1 MTELI
6 EAMLRKA
13 EADITDM
20 SDRLMQDPEGPDA
33 AHLRERI
40 AFHHGQVSGLRH
52 ALFAVRQL
60 DKEKHS
66 A

>member
-6 EAMLRKA
+6 EAMIRKA
-13 EADITDM
+13 ETDAAEM
-20 SDRLMQDPEGPDA
+20 SDRLIQDPEGPDA

-40 AFHHGQVSGLRH
+40 AFHHGQTSGLRH
-52 ALFAVRQL
+52 ALFALRQL
-60 DKEKHS
+60 DKERN